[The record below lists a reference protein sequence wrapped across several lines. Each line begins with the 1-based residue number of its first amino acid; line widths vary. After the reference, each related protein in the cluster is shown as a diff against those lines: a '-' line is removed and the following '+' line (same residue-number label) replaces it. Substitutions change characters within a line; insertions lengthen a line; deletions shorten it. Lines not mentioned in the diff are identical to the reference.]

1 MPDVLIVGGG
11 PVGLVMALLLA
22 RDGIDV
28 EVWEGRSDP
37 PSGTRAI
44 GIHPPS
50 LDLFDELGVLGTVLE
65 HAVEIG
71 RGEAWGGGRRLGTVR
86 FDDRP
91 FDHPFIAALE
101 QWRTEHLLRAR
112 LDAVLPGALRTGI
125 HCTTLL
131 AGPDGVQATGT
142 DGTDTVTT
150 RAAML
155 VVAAGGRTSFDAP
168 TAMGRVRRYRDRYL
182 MGDVL
187 DQSDAG
193 AVARVFLH
201 RHGVV
206 ESFPLPEGRR
216 RYVVH
221 TGRSNLG
228 PEPTADDLAALVS
241 ERTGAAVDP
250 TTNSMLSAF
259 GVRRRQRRSLVSGR
273 IIHVGDAAHEI
284 SPIGG
289 QGMNL
294 GWTDARAFAPGIVQ
308 AVRSGAPD
316 AAGLSAVSD
325 RQLSRARR
333 AARQAEL
340 NMALGRPHAS
350 AVASLRDLGL
360 RAVLRSPAMPVLAD
374 AYTMRWAR

>member
-11 PVGLVMALLLA
+11 PVGLVVALLLA

-44 GIHPPS
+44 GVHPPS
-50 LDLFDELGVLGTVLE
+50 LDLFDGLGVLGPFLE
-65 HAVEIG
+65 HAVRIG
-71 RGEAWGGGRRLGTVR
+71 RGEAWNGGRRLGTVL

-101 QWRTEHLLRAR
+101 QWRTEQLLRAR
-112 LDAVLPGALRTGI
+112 LHAVLPGALRTGI

-142 DGTDTVTT
+142 GGPGAVST
-150 RAAML
+150 RAAMV
-155 VVAAGGRTSFDAP
+155 VVASGGRTSFDAP
-168 TAMGRVRRYRDRYL
+168 PAMGRVRQYRDGYL

-206 ESFPLPEGRR
+206 ESFPLPAGKR

-221 TGRSNLG
+221 TGLSNLIS
-228 PEPTADDLAALVS
+228 EPTADDLAALVS
-241 ERTGAAVDP
+241 ERTGDSLDP

-259 GVRRRQRRSLVSGR
+259 VVRRRQRRSLVAGR
-273 IIHVGDAAHEI
+273 IVHVGDAAHEI

-294 GWTDARAFAPGIVQ
+294 GWADARAFAPGIVR

-316 AAGLSAVSD
+316 AARLTAVSD
-325 RQLSRARR
+325 RQLSLARR

-340 NMALGRPHAS
+340 NMALGRPHGS
-350 AVASLRDLGL
+350 AVGSLRDLGL
-360 RAVLRSPAMPVLAD
+360 RTVLRSPVMPVLAD